1 MAEELDIPLFNGVY
15 KNIDETVSNDK
26 SFKLIDG
33 ILDKELNIS
42 TRPGIAAFHSSVSSW
57 AIDGGVWIDSR
68 AVVVFVSGGDVFTF
82 DIVSGTATNL
92 SSISGLTI
100 LAGVRPTF
108 AYDGSRV
115 FVANGSRIHYYD
127 FSTPGLQVLA
137 DADAPTAVTHL
148 VMLDTY
154 LIANDVDSETWQFS
168 EVADTLTW
176 SALDL
181 ATAGSE
187 PDTINAAIK
196 FRGEIY
202 FFGRETLEI
211 WENDGQTPFIR
222 VNGGSFDT
230 GCVAPYSVI
239 NLKNAIL
246 WLSPEKQFVKFAGSG
261 IEVLSTQYDK
271 EIAAMSVV
279 DDCTADKYVTLGK
292 VLYVFQFPAEQRTF
306 VYNETDDNWCEF
318 GYWNGVSAE
327 HEPFLGRCSIYIPEN
342 GLLLVGS
349 RKNNGIIYEMSEEF
363 FTDNGNPLKM
373 LSRSGHINYGTN
385 NLKRNVSISF
395 RVKRG
400 YITDATT
407 PVATL
412 RFRDNNGAWGQEI
425 EFSLGAMGDYFNT
438 VKKHKMGTYRSR
450 QYEFTA
456 TDAVGFIL
464 SEAKE
469 KIEVTDR

>member
-1 MAEELDIPLFNGVY
+1 MAEEIDIPLFNGVY

-33 ILDKELNIS
+33 ILDKELNIFS
-42 TRPGIAAFHSSVSSW
+42 RPGLALLKASASGRAFDGLYWCDSLSKLFGLSNGNLYVYDSSY
-57 AIDGGVWIDSR
+57 
-68 AVVVFVSGGDVFTF
+68 TE
-82 DIVSGTATNL
+82 TNL
-92 SSISGLTI
+92 SSGGVSINTS
-100 LAGVRPTF
+100 VRPTF
-108 AYDGSRV
+108 AFDGTRV
-115 FVANGSRIHYYD
+115 LVANGSQIMYTD
-127 FSTPGLQVLA
+127 GTSVTAFIA
-137 DADAPTAVTHL
+137 DGDAPTTVTHIL
-148 VMLDTY
+148 ILDTY
-154 LIANDVDSETWQFS
+154 LIANDVDSETWYFS

-176 SALDL
+176 SALDF

-187 PDTINAAIK
+187 PDYINAAIK

-239 NLKNAIL
+239 KLKNAVM
-246 WLSPEKQFVKFAGSG
+246 WLSPEKQFVKFSGSG

-271 EIAAMSVV
+271 EIFAMSVV
-279 DDCTADKYVTLGK
+279 TDCTADKYVTSGK
-292 VLYVFQFPAEQRTF
+292 VLIAFQFPSEGRTI

-318 GYWNGVSAE
+318 GYWNAGSGA
-327 HEPFLGRCSIYIPEN
+327 HEAFLGACSVYIPED
-342 GLLLVGS
+342 GTMLIGS
-349 RKNNGIIYEMSEEF
+349 RKQDGKLYEMSDES
-363 FTDNGNPLKM
+363 FTDDSNPIKL

-412 RFRDNNGAWGQEI
+412 RLRDNNGEWGQEI
-425 EFSLGAMGDYFNT
+425 QFSLGAMGEYFNT
-438 VKKHKMGTYRSR
+438 IKKHKLGTYRSR
-450 QYEFTA
+450 QYEFSC

-469 KIEVTDR
+469 EIEVTDR